1 MGNRRVLYTYEHN
14 TYPAHTRE
22 RRYIMRIT
30 NEQFN
35 YRVKMIEEMMK
46 EQGLLEGDT
55 LEDSSYESMR
65 EPHLILQVG
74 SPTYGNAW
82 RLFATGGTKYRSAHY
97 DPMHLT
103 LGYLGFTR
111 SEAWQTLTG
120 IYVALS
126 AISWKAQQKAYAL
139 KEAN

>member
-1 MGNRRVLYTYEHN
+1 
-14 TYPAHTRE
+14 
-22 RRYIMRIT
+22 MRIT
-30 NEQFN
+30 NEKFN

-46 EQGLLEGDT
+46 EQGLLEGET

-65 EPHLILQVG
+65 EPHLILQTG
-74 SPTYGNAW
+74 SPTYGAAW

-126 AISWKAQQKAYAL
+126 AISWKAQQAAYAL